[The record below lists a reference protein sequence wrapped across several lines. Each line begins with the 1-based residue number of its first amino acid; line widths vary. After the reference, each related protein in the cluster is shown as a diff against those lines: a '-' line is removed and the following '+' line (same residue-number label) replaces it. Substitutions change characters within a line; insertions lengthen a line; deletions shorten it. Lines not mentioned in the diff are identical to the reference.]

1 MGKNLSDILHLNDKK
16 TVAILLPVVVVVIM
30 VLMVFCGNGDS
41 KLTYHKNSGLIFGT
55 SYNITYQSDTD
66 YQEAIKAVL
75 DSIDYALSPFNKASI
90 ITAVN
95 NNKDV
100 SVNDD
105 FIKVFT
111 LAKEVS
117 EATSGTFD
125 ITVAPLVNAWG
136 FGFKNGTFPTNKET
150 DSIKAFVGMDKVR
163 LNGRKIVKDDPRI
176 MLDCSAIAKGY
187 AVDKV
192 ANMLKE
198 KGVQNFLVEI
208 GGEIVAAGVNAH
220 NKAWNIGVTKPEDD
234 SLSVNSE
241 VQMVMTISDCAIAT
255 SGNYRNYY
263 IKDGHKYAHT
273 IDPTTGKPAE
283 SNLLSATVT
292 ARSCAEADAY
302 ATAFMVMGKE
312 KALELLKQ
320 QKDKQYI
327 LIYDN
332 NGKTEWVVSRE
343 LNISK

>member
-1 MGKNLSDILHLNDKK
+1 
-16 TVAILLPVVVVVIM
+16 
-30 VLMVFCGNGDS
+30 
-41 KLTYHKNSGLIFGT
+41 
-55 SYNITYQSDTD
+55 
-66 YQEAIKAVL
+66 
-75 DSIDYALSPFNKASI
+75 
-90 ITAVN
+90 
-95 NNKDV
+95 
-100 SVNDD
+100 
-105 FIKVFT
+105 
-111 LAKEVS
+111 
-117 EATSGTFD
+117 
-125 ITVAPLVNAWG
+125 
-136 FGFKNGTFPTNKET
+136 
-150 DSIKAFVGMDKVR
+150 
-163 LNGRKIVKDDPRI
+163 
-176 MLDCSAIAKGY
+176 
-187 AVDKV
+187 
-192 ANMLKE
+192 MLKE

-220 NKAWNIGVTKPEDD
+220 NKAWSIGVTKPEDD